1 VTDITARLIGQW
13 LSERL
18 GEQFLIENRPGGGG
32 NIGIE
37 AVVRT
42 PADGYT
48 LLVVDSALAINAT
61 LFENLNYNFIHDIA
75 PIASIIRVPHVMQVN
90 PSLPVTA
97 VPEFI
102 AYAKANPGKLSMGS
116 GGNGSPAHVIANCS
130 G

>member
-90 PSLPVTA
+90 PSRSSSHMPRLIPASSAWAPVATG
-97 VPEFI
+97 VQP
-102 AYAKANPGKLSMGS
+102 M
-116 GGNGSPAHVIANCS
+116 
-130 G
+130 